1 MGEDLTKAALC
12 IACSDIVSPRRAW
25 QTDRSWR
32 WCECKHM
39 ATRWRDGARGLIE
52 VTSLHGPDGVLIL
65 GLDNA
70 FLAEAARDGRDY
82 GASHWRALHDRTCTE
97 VDPHYLF
104 HKDRR
109 ACWALVVAVGES
121 GDVTFV
127 QYADV
132 EAPG

>member
-1 MGEDLTKAALC
+1 MTKAAFC

-25 QTDRSWR
+25 ETDRSWR
-32 WCECKHM
+32 WCECKHA

-52 VTSLHGPDGVLIL
+52 VTSLHGPEGVRVL
-65 GLDNA
+65 GLNNS
-70 FLAEAARDGRDY
+70 FLVAAVKHGGDADWER
-82 GASHWRALHDRTCTE
+82 WRALHAVSCSDIEPR
-97 VDPHYLF
+97 YLF
-104 HKDRR
+104 HTDRR

-132 EAPG
+132 EAPQ